1 MGTASRGVT
10 LVRNRAELTQTA
22 RELELE
28 AAFEDAI
35 LVQEAVTGWLE
46 RAPGNI
52 RPGAFGGFPLFNQ
65 PLSWTA
71 VDGVSFPKP

>member
-46 RAPGNI
+46 RAQAIFDQG
-52 RPGAFGGFPLFNQ
+52 RLVAFHCSTNHCLGQ
-65 PLSWTA
+65 Q
-71 VDGVSFPKP
+71 